1 MKPNSNVRIY
11 LILFSFIILGYVFMI
26 VPELYLPPPSE
37 GESSLKTGFI
47 FQFSV
52 LTLILITNFVT
63 AYKFKLKKELTE
75 FWSIKKISHFPIG
88 ILVGIFV
95 MAVPIILGLLTGK
108 ANWSDLKFVYD
119 LSELKPIAIIFT
131 LIITLWEELWFR
143 GIFLNY
149 AKRYLSILQISLF
162 MGLLFMI
169 SYSLYSRGNFLM
181 VSPNFLVLGIL
192 FILLYFYFKTNW
204 LTYGMMLGINIATAS
219 SPFENDWLI
228 GKFGLLSAMLWGILL
243 LWIIK
248 KYDGNINKKPEQ
260 GVS

>member
-1 MKPNSNVRIY
+1 MKLNSNVRIY
-11 LILFSFIILGYVFMI
+11 LILFFFVILGYVFMI
-26 VPELYLPPPSE
+26 VPDLFLPPPSE
-37 GESSLKTGFI
+37 GELSMKFSFI

-88 ILVGIFV
+88 ILVGVSV
-95 MAVPIILGLLTGK
+95 MSVPIIFGILSGK
-108 ANWSDLKFVYD
+108 AAWSDLKFVYD
-119 LSELKPIAIIFT
+119 LSGLEPIAIIFT
-131 LIITLWEELWFR
+131 LIITLWEELWYR

-149 AKRYLSILQISLF
+149 AKRYLSIIQISLF

-169 SYSLYSRGNFLM
+169 SYSLYSKGNFLM
-181 VSPNFLVLGIL
+181 VSPNFLLLGIL
-192 FILLYFYFKTNW
+192 FILMYFYFKTNW

-228 GKFGLLSAMLWGILL
+228 GRFGLLSALLWGILL

-248 KYDGNINKKPEQ
+248 KYDGNLNKKPLLD
-260 GVS
+260 VS